1 MTIEKKRLC
10 VNLDTQFYETLT
22 QMVEK
27 YKLPISNI
35 VNENIKTS
43 TNYDQVRNAIDFN
56 LFMAKGIKDFDNKIK
71 RERRQKGESK

>member
-10 VNLDTQFYETLT
+10 VNLDTQVYETLT

-27 YKLPISNI
+27 YKLPISDI
-35 VNENIKTS
+35 VNEIIKAS
-43 TNYDQVRNAIDFN
+43 TNYEDLMSSINFS
-56 LFMAKGIKDFDNKIK
+56 LFMAKKMKDFDNKIK